1 MIYSLCA
8 LRTGCRGSMI
18 FMEKKFRVVDLA
30 YMAVCAALIAV
41 CAWITVPAA
50 VPFTLQTFGVFCVLG
65 LLGGRRGTIAVLV
78 YILLGAVGL
87 PVFSGFNGGIGA
99 LLGTTGGYIL
109 GFIFIGLIY
118 WGAEKLFGS
127 KLAVRI
133 VAMVLGLLVCYAF
146 GTAWFMIVYARRS
159 GAIALGTALGWCV
172 FPFIIPDL
180 IKMALAVLVSDRLR
194 KFLH

>member
-1 MIYSLCA
+1 MN
-8 LRTGCRGSMI
+8 RQ
-18 FMEKKFRVVDLA
+18 FRVVDLT
-30 YMAVCAALIAV
+30 YMAVCAALIAI

-50 VPFTLQTFGVFCVLG
+50 VPFTLQTFAVFCVLG
-65 LLGGRRGTIAVLV
+65 LLGGKRGTVAILV

-118 WGAEKLFGS
+118 WAAEKLFGF

-133 VAMVLGLLVCYAF
+133 AAMILEPPGLFRSTPARAVLSLLGLRLA
-146 GTAWFMIVYARRS
+146 G
-159 GAIALGTALGWCV
+159 V
-172 FPFIIPDL
+172 FSL
-180 IKMALAVLVSDRLR
+180 SLSQTW
-194 KFLH
+194 